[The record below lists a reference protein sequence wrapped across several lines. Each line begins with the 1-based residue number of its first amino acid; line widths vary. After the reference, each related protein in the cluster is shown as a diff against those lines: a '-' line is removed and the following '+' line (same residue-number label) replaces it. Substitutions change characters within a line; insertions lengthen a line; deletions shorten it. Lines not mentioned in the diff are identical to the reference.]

1 MTEEHFGRDT
11 AAKVHRI
18 LVAED
23 DATIGHLLTHVL
35 GLEKFEVILVTDGGD
50 ALEHVRS
57 RRPDAI
63 ILDAMMPG
71 MDGYEVL
78 QALREDPTTND
89 IPVLML
95 SSRSLDRDV
104 VSGFNFGADDYM
116 VKPFNPADLVIRLK
130 RLLNPARQWDR
141 DVKR

>member
-1 MTEEHFGRDT
+1 
-11 AAKVHRI
+11 
-18 LVAED
+18 
-23 DATIGHLLTHVL
+23 
-35 GLEKFEVILVTDGGD
+35 
-50 ALEHVRS
+50 
-57 RRPDAI
+57 
-63 ILDAMMPG
+63 MMPG